1 MLFQD
6 LDAGP
11 EDTAGTRGGE
21 EESPFLRGCGR
32 VDVGDI
38 ACEAL

>member
-11 EDTAGTRGGE
+11 EDTAGTGGGGGGVTF
-21 EESPFLRGCGR
+21 PQGLWQG
-32 VDVGDI
+32 
-38 ACEAL
+38 